1 MHREIGSNFWIDRYK
16 SLPEE
21 EIILDYLGIP
31 IKDVA
36 FLSTG
41 RSAISYVLE
50 HIESK
55 TRNLVALL
63 PQFTCYT
70 VIEPF
75 LAAGYEVYYYE
86 VNKQLECNITDLQK
100 SVERYGPS
108 VILFHGYFGFNTL
121 SNLKDVVANIRDNG
135 VVVIEDVTQTL
146 YSEFEHLCADYYIAS
161 LRKWGPLPDGGFAIS
176 AEDTFKSKP
185 QEIDI
190 ALQEAKMQALHAKH
204 LYMTEHCGEK
214 THFLELFR
222 KAEAILS
229 GQQGYYAISD
239 FSSKVQANL
248 DLVFLRKR
256 RRANFE
262 TLLQATSDISVLESV
277 FYTLPEQVTPL
288 FFPVYIIGSDR
299 RSAQDFLAK
308 HDIYCPVIWPKPR
321 YCENVVSE
329 TVDWIYDHILAIPCD
344 QRYGNDDM
352 ERVGDALVSLQKQ
365 I

>member
-135 VVVIEDVTQTL
+135 VVVIE
-146 YSEFEHLCADYYIAS
+146 S
-161 LRKWGPLPDGGFAIS
+161 
-176 AEDTFKSKP
+176 
-185 QEIDI
+185 
-190 ALQEAKMQALHAKH
+190 
-204 LYMTEHCGEK
+204 
-214 THFLELFR
+214 
-222 KAEAILS
+222 
-229 GQQGYYAISD
+229 
-239 FSSKVQANL
+239 
-248 DLVFLRKR
+248 
-256 RRANFE
+256 
-262 TLLQATSDISVLESV
+262 
-277 FYTLPEQVTPL
+277 
-288 FFPVYIIGSDR
+288 
-299 RSAQDFLAK
+299 
-308 HDIYCPVIWPKPR
+308 
-321 YCENVVSE
+321 
-329 TVDWIYDHILAIPCD
+329 
-344 QRYGNDDM
+344 
-352 ERVGDALVSLQKQ
+352 
-365 I
+365 